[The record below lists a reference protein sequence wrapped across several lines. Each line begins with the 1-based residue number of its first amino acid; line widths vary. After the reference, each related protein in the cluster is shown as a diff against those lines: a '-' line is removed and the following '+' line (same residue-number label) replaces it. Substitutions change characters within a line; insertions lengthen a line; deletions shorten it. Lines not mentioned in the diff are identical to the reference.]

1 MRILDLAIGQS
12 AQTQYFTPGR
22 DCDITRTGLTTFFVT
37 GVRKVRSIV
46 AGHTKVEQAFAET
59 FTLSDQ
65 EIEELQTIHPSPS
78 NEVLPTDLPF

>member
-1 MRILDLAIGQS
+1 MRITDLAVGQS
-12 AQTQYFTPGR
+12 AKTQYFTPGR

-46 AGHTKVEQAFAET
+46 QGQGLIDQAFAET
-59 FTLSDQ
+59 FTLSAQ

-78 NEVLPTDLPF
+78 NQISPTDLPF